1 MFVHRFNATN
11 ADEPSF
17 VLDNIDQI
25 RSRLARDKDSA
36 VIVVYAV
43 NQKGRSAGVIIRD
56 LELGSSASTG
66 SDGNYP
72 PPTLAAVMKSCQV
85 HFLFDRNANCRR
97 NTRLHAVLHRNRDN
111 HPRRV
116 HFYCIQ
122 NAVHLLGG

>member
-1 MFVHRFNATN
+1 MTPERFHYQKMFVYRFNVTN

-17 VLDNIDQI
+17 VLDSIEQI

-36 VIVVYAV
+36 IIVVYAV

-72 PPTLAAVMKSCQV
+72 SPTLAALMPSP
-85 HFLFDRNANCRR
+85 LS
-97 NTRLHAVLHRNRDN
+97 L
-111 HPRRV
+111 
-116 HFYCIQ
+116 
-122 NAVHLLGG
+122 